1 MHKSNSSLN
10 LYNKWTI
17 QIIKRGTCKHS
28 YVIGLQNQANNKIIL
43 TVLSSFFDNDKKI
56 KLLVVVV

>member
-1 MHKSNSSLN
+1 MQTQL
-10 LYNKWTI
+10 
-17 QIIKRGTCKHS
+17 R
-28 YVIGLQNQANNKIIL
+28 NKIIL